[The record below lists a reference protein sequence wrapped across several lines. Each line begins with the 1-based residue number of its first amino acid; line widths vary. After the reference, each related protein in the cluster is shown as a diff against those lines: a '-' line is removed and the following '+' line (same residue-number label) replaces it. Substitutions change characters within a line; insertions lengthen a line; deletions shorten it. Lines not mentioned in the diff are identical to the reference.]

1 MGSSPI
7 GGYGMWDSCH
17 VLASTQAKVRWAKLR
32 SLCGFTS
39 LYFLVFW
46 LRLLFI
52 SLALSTRN
60 FFLIFYFAASV
71 KRSPS
76 HSPQKKTRS
85 GYEDGSEQA
94 PARKVAPVG
103 SSHAGGQQGPRAR
116 LPHTG
121 QRWQVSETFPT
132 STPPVFLFPLERCS
146 KASLA
151 QLVEHAL
158 CKRTVMGSSP
168 VGGCTD

>member
-1 MGSSPI
+1 MVMGSSPI
-7 GGYGMWDSCH
+7 GGYGMWDNCH

-46 LRLLFI
+46 LCLLIFGLVCPSFLTVRLWILFI
-52 SLALSTRN
+52 SLALSARN

-103 SSHAGGQQGPRAR
+103 SSHAGGQQGPRAH

-132 STPPVFLFPLERCS
+132 STPPVLCS
-146 KASLA
+146 HFKDGA
-151 QLVEHAL
+151 
-158 CKRTVMGSSP
+158 RP
-168 VGGCTD
+168 P